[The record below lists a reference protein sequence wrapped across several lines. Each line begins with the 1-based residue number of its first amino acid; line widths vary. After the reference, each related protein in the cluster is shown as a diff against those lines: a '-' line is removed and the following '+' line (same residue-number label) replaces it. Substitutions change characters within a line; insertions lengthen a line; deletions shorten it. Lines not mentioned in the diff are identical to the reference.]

1 MRRTLTFR
9 RLGLMATVLLI
20 LWSVC
25 SCTDAQIA
33 RAEQAV
39 AVSGEKLELALHAV
53 ELAEEGVAKAATL
66 AEQLGS
72 EKGAEL
78 VAKAKE
84 GLAKAREAAEIARQ
98 AHAVAQQSAEA
109 ARAAHDTG
117 QGTIGV
123 LASALGVLVPGL
135 AGTALT
141 LWNRARKWK
150 TATAEAARLADKLKA
165 VASEESAY
173 AMTLAT
179 SETLRDAGVSQSAA
193 GVRDMI
199 RSVRR
204 S

>member
-1 MRRTLTFR
+1 MRSLFTFR
-9 RLGLMATVLLI
+9 RIGLAVTGLLI
-20 LWSVC
+20 LWTVC

-39 AVSGEKLELALHAV
+39 EVSGEKLELALHAV
-53 ELAEEGVAKAATL
+53 DLAEEGVAKAAAL

-78 VAKAKE
+78 VAKAKA

-135 AGTALT
+135 AGTAFT

-150 TATAEAARLADKLKA
+150 TATAESARLADKLKA
-165 VASEESAY
+165 AVSADSISDLDVGE
-173 AMTLAT
+173 A
-179 SETLRDAGVSQSAA
+179 LRDAGVSQSAA